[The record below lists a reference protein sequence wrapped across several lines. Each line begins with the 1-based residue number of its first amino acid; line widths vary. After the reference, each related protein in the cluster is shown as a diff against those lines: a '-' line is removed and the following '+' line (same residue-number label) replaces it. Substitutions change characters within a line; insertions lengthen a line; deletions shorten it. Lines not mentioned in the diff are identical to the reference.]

1 MAEAGIAMAAAGTP
15 SGRLEGP
22 IPRPQNFHKRI
33 VILQTIL
40 SKLYGNCACDKG
52 TLCQLKNFF
61 GNRNVKKKASECVN
75 HVSDFLDFVTEA
87 HVLLLATRLA
97 GNTDLQE
104 LLYPSD
110 EVLQMAKGVVQ
121 FIWPQMEVEDAVQG
135 LDDYVYTCICN
146 DFEGDKS
153 YDFFIIVKPKRVYE
167 RLRE

>member
-40 SKLYGNCACDKG
+40 GKLYGNCACDKG

-87 HVLLLATRLA
+87 HVLLLATCLA
-97 GNTDLQE
+97 GNTYLQE
-104 LLYPSD
+104 LMYT
-110 EVLQMAKGVVQ
+110 EQVLQMARGVVQ

-135 LDDYVYTCICN
+135 LDDHVYTCICN
-146 DFEGDKS
+146 DDGDKW
-153 YDFFIIVKPKRVYE
+153 
-167 RLRE
+167 